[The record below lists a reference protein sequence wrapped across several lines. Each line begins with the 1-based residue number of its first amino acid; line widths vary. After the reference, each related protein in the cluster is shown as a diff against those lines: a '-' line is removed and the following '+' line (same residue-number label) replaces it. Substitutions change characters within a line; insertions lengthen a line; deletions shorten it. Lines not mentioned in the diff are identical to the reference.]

1 MEAELASD
9 KEESTTDTEDPESTY
24 SPNCT
29 QISNFTQEPENTT
42 QRKVSEPC
50 TYSRYPY
57 ILGTSLII
65 GPNRRPIV
73 LSRVRP
79 RNAFDVVLP
88 PEPEVEEEVQE
99 VKKERGFSIQN
110 LIGSYK
116 ISKHTFA
123 PEIKEERRQFI
134 YRYKRHPNRKAGF
147 QPEKRRNRRKVRK
160 LKIQE
165 GRK

>member
-1 MEAELASD
+1 METEVDS
-9 KEESTTDTEDPESTY
+9 EECTTDIEDPESTY
-24 SPNCT
+24 SPISS
-29 QISNFTQEPENTT
+29 QISNSTQDQEDIAQPE
-42 QRKVSEPC
+42 VPEPC
-50 TYSRYPY
+50 KYSRYPY
-57 ILGTSLII
+57 IIGTSLII

-88 PEPEVEEEVQE
+88 PEPEVEKEVQE

-123 PEIKEERRQFI
+123 PEVKEQRQQFI
-134 YRYKRHPNRKAGF
+134 YRYKRHPKRKAGF

>member
-1 MEAELASD
+1 MEDKSD
-9 KEESTTDTEDPESTY
+9 REGSTTDIEDSDSAY
-24 SPNCT
+24 SSDFS
-29 QISNFTQEPENTT
+29 QISNSTQEPENTA

-88 PEPEVEEEVQE
+88 PEPEVEKEVQE

-123 PEIKEERRQFI
+123 PEVKEQRQQFI
-134 YRYKRHPNRKAGF
+134 YRYKRHPKRKAGF